1 MCSPLIILTV
11 FMVSLDIKTA
21 KSEDPWSFDDSR
33 FEDSSRQNE
42 VRRNMFSSQEVRP
55 SLKYKVTVC
64 LTFAKQLHTD
74 CIFKANLGNVLFV
87 PLTDELV

>member
-1 MCSPLIILTV
+1 MTMCKPLIVFTV
-11 FMVSLDIKTA
+11 LMVSSGIKTA

-33 FEDSSRQNE
+33 YEDSSRQNE
-42 VRRNMFSSQEVRP
+42 VRSRNMFSSQESRP

-74 CIFKANLGNVLFV
+74 CIKANLGNLFKNF
-87 PLTDELV
+87 LYL

>member
-64 LTFAKQLHTD
+64 LTFAKQFTYRLY
-74 CIFKANLGNVLFV
+74 
-87 PLTDELV
+87 

>member
-33 FEDSSRQNE
+33 FEDS
-42 VRRNMFSSQEVRP
+42 MIWGGAFSES
-55 SLKYKVTVC
+55 
-64 LTFAKQLHTD
+64 
-74 CIFKANLGNVLFV
+74 
-87 PLTDELV
+87 

>member
-1 MCSPLIILTV
+1 MCSPLIIVTV
-11 FMVSLDIKTA
+11 FLVSLDIKTA

-33 FEDSSRQNE
+33 YEDSSRQNE

-64 LTFAKQLHTD
+64 LIFAKQLHTD
-74 CIFKANLGNVLFV
+74 FIKAYLGNVFKYFLS
-87 PLTDELV
+87 EQ

>member
-1 MCSPLIILTV
+1 
-11 FMVSLDIKTA
+11 MVSLDIKTA

-64 LTFAKQLHTD
+64 LTFCQAITYRLY
-74 CIFKANLGNVLFV
+74 F
-87 PLTDELV
+87 